1 MSNGHD
7 IIAAMSNIRILG
19 VVLGLSLAFLAL
31 LYFRGPRWSRGN
43 FVIAAFVAAALLI
56 VSIDPGSV
64 NVLRD
69 MLAFGQFEY
78 GRMLAVL
85 VLSTIVLFALMIYTK
100 SKVDA
105 LSLLLDRYMR
115 ADVLQ
120 AVAGP
125 AEAPVP
131 NGIAVIIPALNE
143 ADNLRVLLPR
153 IPKTISGLPVSV
165 LVVNDGST
173 DDTREVALANGCWVA
188 EVPVNRGQGAAS
200 RIGYGFLIKH
210 KLRVG
215 VTMDAD
221 NQHQPTDIA
230 RMIEPVVA
238 GQCDLVIGSR
248 ILGSSE
254 SESRTR
260 FLGVLLFSNLV
271 SLLSGVKITDCSSG
285 FKAFNVA
292 KMSELDLRQDQFQSS
307 EVLIASA
314 KKGLRIKEVPIHIGP
329 RGHGVSRKGGNFY
342 YALFFL
348 KAVARTWWR

>member
-1 MSNGHD
+1 
-7 IIAAMSNIRILG
+7 MSNIRILG
-19 VVLGLSLAFLAL
+19 VVLGLSIAALAL

-43 FVIAAFVAAALLI
+43 FVIAVFVAAALLI
-56 VSIDPGSV
+56 VAIDPASV
-64 NVLRD
+64 NALRD
-69 MLAFGQFEY
+69 ILAFGQFEY

-85 VLSTIVLFALMIYTK
+85 VLSTIVLFALVIYTK

-120 AVAGP
+120 AVHGP
-125 AEAPVP
+125 TEAPAA

-165 LVVNDGST
+165 LVVNDGSS
-173 DDTREVALANGCWVA
+173 DDTCEVALANGCWVA
-188 EVPVNRGQGAAS
+188 EVPINRGQGAAS

-210 KLRVG
+210 KLRIG

-221 NQHQPTDIA
+221 NQHQPSDIA

-254 SESRTR
+254 SENRTR
-260 FLGVLLFSNLV
+260 FLGVLLFSKLV

-329 RGHGVSRKGGNFY
+329 REHGQSRKGGNFY

>member
-1 MSNGHD
+1 
-7 IIAAMSNIRILG
+7 MSNIRLLG
-19 VVLGLSLAFLAL
+19 IVLGASIACLAL

-43 FVIAAFVAAALLI
+43 FVIAVVAAAALLI
-56 VSIDPGSV
+56 VAIDPDSV
-64 NVLRD
+64 NALRD
-69 MLAFGQFEY
+69 LLAFGQFEY

-85 VLSTIVLFALMIYTK
+85 VLSTIVLFALVIYTK

-120 AVAGP
+120 AVEGP
-125 AEAPVP
+125 AEAPPP
-131 NGIAVIIPALNE
+131 NGIAVVIPALNE
-143 ADNLRVLLPR
+143 AENLRVLLPR
-153 IPKTISGLPVSV
+153 IPATISGLPVSV
-165 LVVNDGST
+165 LVVNDGSS
-173 DDTREVALANGCWVA
+173 DDTREVALANGCWLA
-188 EVPVNRGQGAAS
+188 NVPVNRGQGAAS
-200 RIGYGFLIKH
+200 RVGYGFLTKN
-210 KLRVG
+210 KVRVG

-230 RMIEPVVA
+230 RMIEPVLA
-238 GQCDLVIGSR
+238 GHCDLVIGSR
-248 ILGSSE
+248 ILGSSDRQG
-254 SESRTR
+254 RTR
-260 FLGVLLFSNLV
+260 LLGVVLFSKLV
-271 SLLSGVKITDCSSG
+271 SLLTGVKITDCSSG

-314 KKGLRIKEVPIHIGP
+314 KQGLRIKEVPIHIGP
-329 RGHGVSRKGGNFY
+329 RGHGLSRKGSNLS